1 MGKLVVASA
10 IEGLAH
16 VVVRGETRALVPP
29 GRRGGAASGAE
40 APDRGRELGRRM
52 SQAASEGFRGELSA
66 EVVPRIEE
74 IYSVLC

>member
-29 GRRGGAASGAE
+29 GRRGGLCLVPRRLIE
-40 APDRGRELGRRM
+40 DEELGRRLRQ
-52 SQAASEGFRGELSA
+52 SAS
-66 EVVPRIEE
+66 
-74 IYSVLC
+74 